1 MINAICLNR
10 QPLLLLDLLYFFF
23 FFNTPNGQRSLRKL
37 NLKQDIY
44 HNISDIFSNKRM
56 KQIINNRYLNPWPLI
71 F

>member
-37 NLKQDIY
+37 NLKQDIV
-44 HNISDIFSNKRM
+44 S
-56 KQIINNRYLNPWPLI
+56 
-71 F
+71 